1 MITLAGREPGEVEP
15 GPGQHGHAAE
25 AAPVCGHRQTGVTEP
40 VQVPGDGSQ
49 GNPECAASSW
59 AVAPS
64 LDPSSSTGYITF
76 DLGPG
81 ADLAV
86 WSGQFEDLSPD
97 VPRTSEVCLAI
108 GDGGADEVN
117 AIFKQWQSQGVTILR
132 EPHDAGFGLTFLA
145 ADPDGNR
152 IRVAPRG

>member
-1 MITLAGREPGEVEP
+1 MTASVVSIVYVNDAP
-15 GPGQHGHAAE
+15 AA
-25 AAPVCGHRQTGVTEP
+25 ARFY
-40 VQVPGDGSQ
+40 GDLLGMS
-49 GNPECAASSW
+49 
-59 AVAPS
+59 PS
-64 LDPSSSTGYITF
+64 FETPGYITF
-76 DLGPG
+76 GLGPG
-81 ADLAV
+81 ADLAL

-108 GDGGADEVN
+108 DGGGPDEIN
-117 AIFKQWQSQGVTILR
+117 ATFKQWQSKGVTILR

>member
-1 MITLAGREPGEVEP
+1 MTSSVVSIVYVNDAP
-15 GPGQHGHAAE
+15 AA
-25 AAPVCGHRQTGVTEP
+25 ARFY
-40 VQVPGDGSQ
+40 GDLLGMS
-49 GNPECAASSW
+49 
-59 AVAPS
+59 PS
-64 LDPSSSTGYITF
+64 FETSGYITF

-81 ADLAV
+81 ADLGL

-108 GDGGADEVN
+108 DGGRPDELN
-117 AIFKQWQSQGVTILR
+117 ATFEQWKSKGVTILR

-152 IRVAPRG
+152 IRVAPKG

>member
-1 MITLAGREPGEVEP
+1 MRTYDLREGTTMTTSVVSIVYVNDAPAAARFYGELL
-15 GPGQHGHAAE
+15 GM
-25 AAPVCGHRQTGVTEP
+25 
-40 VQVPGDGSQ
+40 S
-49 GNPECAASSW
+49 
-59 AVAPS
+59 PS
-64 LDPSSSTGYITF
+64 FETPGYITF

-81 ADLAV
+81 ADLAL

-108 GDGGADEVN
+108 DRGPDELN
-117 AIFKQWQSQGVTILR
+117 AIFKQWQAKGVTILH

-152 IRVAPRG
+152 IRVAPKD

>member
-1 MITLAGREPGEVEP
+1 MTRSVVSIVYVNDAP
-15 GPGQHGHAAE
+15 AA
-25 AAPVCGHRQTGVTEP
+25 ARFY
-40 VQVPGDGSQ
+40 GDLLGMS
-49 GNPECAASSW
+49 
-59 AVAPS
+59 PS
-64 LDPSSSTGYITF
+64 FETAGYITF

-81 ADLAV
+81 ADLAL

-108 GDGGADEVN
+108 GGGPEELT
-117 AIFKQWQSQGVTILR
+117 AIFEQWKSKGVTVLR
-132 EPHDAGFGLTFLA
+132 RPHDAGFGLTFLA

>member
-1 MITLAGREPGEVEP
+1 MTTSVVSIVYVNDAP
-15 GPGQHGHAAE
+15 AA
-25 AAPVCGHRQTGVTEP
+25 ARFY
-40 VQVPGDGSQ
+40 GDLLGMS
-49 GNPECAASSW
+49 
-59 AVAPS
+59 PS
-64 LDPSSSTGYITF
+64 FETPGYITF
-76 DLGPG
+76 DLGR
-81 ADLAV
+81 ADLGL

-108 GDGGADEVN
+108 GGGPDELN
-117 AIFKQWQSQGVTILR
+117 AIFEQWRSKGVTVLR

>member
-1 MITLAGREPGEVEP
+1 MTRSVVSIVYVNDAP
-15 GPGQHGHAAE
+15 AA
-25 AAPVCGHRQTGVTEP
+25 ARFY
-40 VQVPGDGSQ
+40 GDLLDM
-49 GNPECAASSW
+49 NPSFET
-59 AVAPS
+59 P
-64 LDPSSSTGYITF
+64 GYITF

-108 GDGGADEVN
+108 GGGGPDEVV
-117 AIFKQWQSQGVTILR
+117 AIFKQWQSKGVTILQ